1 LKSAVVMLSKSG
13 AMLKSHGY
21 QDQSRSNEEGQ
32 RLIGMEMNPV
42 DEDDDVSCG
51 KRCGRILKIALPHVG
66 LVALLTIYTVCGGG
80 IFHLIELSHELQVR
94 SNSLK
99 LISQT
104 KTRFLENMWNLS
116 QAEGMTSEQWQMQAM
131 DSIKSLEI
139 VLYEAYEEQY
149 ITINDILNKT
159 HRTIW
164 TFPQAIFFATTVIT
178 TIGYGNMVPKTV
190 SGRVLCIVFGIFG
203 IPLLLITIADIGK
216 FLSDLITFL
225 YRQFRTLKAKLGKHS
240 RNFTF
245 CGKKI
250 SINEDAKHSELDNI
264 SEQTSESGDV
274 HLPVVMAMVVLISY
288 TAFGGL
294 LFQMLEGWGYFEAF
308 YFCFITMATIGKMLK
323 ATILGFGDIVPSEQ
337 VYLFFTIIYIVVG
350 LALTTMCIDLAG
362 SEYITKLHYFG
373 QKIETA
379 RDAFGGAVVSG
390 LHAGEQIFK
399 HSAFIRTA
407 GGRLI
412 QISDAML
419 LNTKQATALRQKYGL
434 PDDYDFSVVSSP
446 LITDDGTLITNNML
460 FAPVSPEVLKVAK
473 THIKIRPEEIRESDA
488 FVLQNRTFNR
498 PFDGGLYKRGSVRS
512 SRSLGKRSRK
522 RQWLKQDKYK
532 FFLIAPF
539 ILKESCV

>member
-1 LKSAVVMLSKSG
+1 MLSKSG

-308 YFCFITMATIGKMLK
+308 YFCFITMATIGKLQSSN
-323 ATILGFGDIVPSEQ
+323 ILRLEPTRVSADFEEVIS
-337 VYLFFTIIYIVVG
+337 
-350 LALTTMCIDLAG
+350 
-362 SEYITKLHYFG
+362 
-373 QKIETA
+373 QK
-379 RDAFGGAVVSG
+379 R
-390 LHAGEQIFK
+390 
-399 HSAFIRTA
+399 
-407 GGRLI
+407 
-412 QISDAML
+412 
-419 LNTKQATALRQKYGL
+419 KQAHCSHTPHY
-434 PDDYDFSVVSSP
+434 
-446 LITDDGTLITNNML
+446 
-460 FAPVSPEVLKVAK
+460 
-473 THIKIRPEEIRESDA
+473 A
-488 FVLQNRTFNR
+488 F
-498 PFDGGLYKRGSVRS
+498 
-512 SRSLGKRSRK
+512 
-522 RQWLKQDKYK
+522 DK
-532 FFLIAPF
+532 
-539 ILKESCV
+539 

>member
-13 AMLKSHGY
+13 AMLKSHAY

-32 RLIGMEMNPV
+32 SLIGMEMNPV

-131 DSIKSLEI
+131 DSIKTLEI

-308 YFCFITMATIGKMLK
+308 YFCFITMATI
-323 ATILGFGDIVPSEQ
+323 
-337 VYLFFTIIYIVVG
+337 
-350 LALTTMCIDLAG
+350 
-362 SEYITKLHYFG
+362 
-373 QKIETA
+373 
-379 RDAFGGAVVSG
+379 
-390 LHAGEQIFK
+390 
-399 HSAFIRTA
+399 
-407 GGRLI
+407 
-412 QISDAML
+412 
-419 LNTKQATALRQKYGL
+419 
-434 PDDYDFSVVSSP
+434 
-446 LITDDGTLITNNML
+446 
-460 FAPVSPEVLKVAK
+460 
-473 THIKIRPEEIRESDA
+473 
-488 FVLQNRTFNR
+488 
-498 PFDGGLYKRGSVRS
+498 
-512 SRSLGKRSRK
+512 
-522 RQWLKQDKYK
+522 
-532 FFLIAPF
+532 
-539 ILKESCV
+539 